1 MAEAFATKG
10 DQVDLHGH
18 SSALLEL
25 PGEGHVSLA
34 GEVSNPTECLAP
46 RRACEWRDPLRDQQ
60 PGVLSQASVSVRNRG
75 RQAAT
80 PKRTIN
86 NVPSWY
92 V

>member
-10 DQVDLHGH
+10 DPVALHGC
-18 SSALLEL
+18 SGVLLEL
-25 PGEGHVSLA
+25 PAEGHIGLA

-60 PGVLSQASVSVRNRG
+60 PGVLSQASVGVRSKR

-80 PKRTIN
+80 PKPTVN

-92 V
+92 L